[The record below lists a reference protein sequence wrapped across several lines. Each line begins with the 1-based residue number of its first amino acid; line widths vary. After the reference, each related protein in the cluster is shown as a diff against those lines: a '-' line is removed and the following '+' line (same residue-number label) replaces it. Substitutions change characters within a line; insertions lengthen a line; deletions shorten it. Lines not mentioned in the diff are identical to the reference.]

1 MCTILARY
9 NPLEGNTYATTRTL
23 IAAYQMILPGEK
35 ARSHRHTPNALR
47 LILEGEGAY
56 TVVDG
61 VRLDMHPGDVVL
73 TPNWYWHGHC
83 SEADVPCY
91 WLDGLDVPLVHLLQP
106 MFFESYPGGFQAPT
120 VVAKDSPW
128 RFSWEST
135 QAALDKA
142 SADPEGYF
150 GARVQLGDPALST
163 MALYMQCLE
172 SGVQTRPLQTT
183 ANRCAVDGTGTTRV
197 DGECLAWSRGDVLV
211 VPAWRTHTH
220 HATSDATLFCM
231 TDEPVLRGLGWLRTS
246 G

>member
-1 MCTILARY
+1 VSIVCTILARY

-106 MFFESYPGGFQAPT
+106 MFFESYPGGFQ
-120 VVAKDSPW
+120 
-128 RFSWEST
+128 
-135 QAALDKA
+135 
-142 SADPEGYF
+142 DP
-150 GARVQLGDPALST
+150 P
-163 MALYMQCLE
+163 
-172 SGVQTRPLQTT
+172 
-183 ANRCAVDGTGTTRV
+183 
-197 DGECLAWSRGDVLV
+197 
-211 VPAWRTHTH
+211 
-220 HATSDATLFCM
+220 
-231 TDEPVLRGLGWLRTS
+231 
-246 G
+246 